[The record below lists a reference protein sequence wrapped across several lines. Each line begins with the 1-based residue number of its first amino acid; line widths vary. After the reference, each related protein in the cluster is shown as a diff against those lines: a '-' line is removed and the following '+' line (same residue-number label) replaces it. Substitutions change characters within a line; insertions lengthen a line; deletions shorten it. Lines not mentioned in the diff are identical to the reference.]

1 MVCQDLLNC
10 TCNLFDTRFTFG
22 VFYTTVTRGS
32 SVLLVIAAKFWAQY
46 HRPIAI
52 HCKITFV
59 LSDADPNR
67 AVRNS
72 KIRSFATLP
81 YLDMMLLDS
90 VLLLLTENEKF
101 TTGVL

>member
-1 MVCQDLLNC
+1 MP
-10 TCNLFDTRFTFG
+10 R
-22 VFYTTVTRGS
+22 
-32 SVLLVIAAKFWAQY
+32 SVKLYMQSLRHKVHLWSILYNGNPGQFSLLVIAAKFWAQY

-59 LSDADPNR
+59 LSYADPNR